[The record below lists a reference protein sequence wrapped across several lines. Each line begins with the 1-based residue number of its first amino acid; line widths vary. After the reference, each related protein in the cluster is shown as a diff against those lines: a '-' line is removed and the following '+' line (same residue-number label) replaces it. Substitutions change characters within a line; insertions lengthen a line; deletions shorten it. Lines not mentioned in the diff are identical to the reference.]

1 MLGDLLVVG
10 QGVQLDQVEVDGVLD
25 EAAGVEPV
33 VGEVGVEERLVL
45 RGVGVLAVVPEVRRD
60 VVLV

>member
-33 VGEVGVEERLVL
+33 VGEVGVEEGLVL